1 MNTSV
6 KTTDRRAT
14 GFGTT
19 MRGVLV
25 GGASKPVDILIEGA
39 RIKAIE
45 PSPQSGGGVV
55 LPLMSDIHVH
65 LDKTYTV
72 DRTGS
77 GAASLFDAIDR
88 MDADKA
94 LWTPQDI
101 RARAARALEKAYAHG
116 VSVMRSH
123 VDWTEPDVPMAW
135 SVLNELAQEWRGRIH
150 LQVVALCPLDLIAE
164 AGEPI
169 AARAGAD
176 GGVLGAFV
184 YRNDNLAEKMRRVF
198 LLADRNDLE
207 LDFHVDEGLEYEARG
222 FEAIVAEAE
231 KRGGGRQVLCGHVCS
246 LALRAP
252 EDIARLVARAAAAKI
267 GLVSLPTTNSYLQD
281 RNSGRTPRFRGLA
294 PIKEARAAGM
304 DVFLASDNVAD
315 VFYPYGDYDPF
326 DVLRAGVMAAQ
337 LEPGDWLDAISGSAA
352 RWCGAEAGDLAV
364 GAKADFLRFDATDL
378 RDLVSRLGAPRE
390 VWRDGRTDLERT
402 NP

>member
-1 MNTSV
+1 MNTPV
-6 KTTDRRAT
+6 RPADDRSA
-14 GFGTT
+14 GFGTVL
-19 MRGVLV
+19 RGVQI
-25 GGASKPVDILIEGA
+25 GGAAEPVDILISGA
-39 RIKAIE
+39 HIKAIE
-45 PSPQSGGGVV
+45 HSAENGGGVV

-77 GAASLFDAIDR
+77 DASSLFDAIDR

-94 LWTPQDI
+94 HWTPQDI
-101 RARAARALEKAYAHG
+101 RKRATRALEKAYAHG
-116 VSVMRSH
+116 VSVMRTH
-123 VDWTEPDVPMAW
+123 VDWTEPDVPLAW

-150 LQVVALCPLDLIAE
+150 LQLVALCPLDLIAE

-169 AARAGAD
+169 AVRTSAD

-184 YRNDNLAEKMRRVF
+184 YRNDDLVEKMRQTF
-198 LLADRNDLE
+198 ALADHNDLA
-207 LDFHVDEGLEYEARG
+207 LDFHVDEGLEDEARG

-231 KRGGGRQVLCGHVCS
+231 KRGGDRQVLCGHVCS
-246 LALRAP
+246 LSLRPPDEA
-252 EDIARLVARAAAAKI
+252 ARLLARAARAKV
-267 GLVSLPTTNSYLQD
+267 GLVCLPTTNSYLQD
-281 RNSGRTPRFRGLA
+281 RNDGRTPRLRGLA
-294 PIKEARAAGM
+294 PVREARAAGM

-326 DVLRAGVMAAQ
+326 DVLRAGVMAAH
-337 LEPGDWLDAISGSAA
+337 LEPKDWLDAISGSAA
-352 RWCGAEAGDLAV
+352 RWCGAETGDLAV

-378 RDLVSRLGAPRE
+378 RDLISRPGTPRE
-390 VWRDGRTDLERT
+390 VWRDGKIDFERT